1 MKKIISALTLGAMVA
16 GAAFADVGVT
26 LNYRQRATLLSHNN
40 EYGTTDEASKILFT
54 DAYSGA
60 GTDNLGINIG
70 GDIASFAITVV
81 GDESTTSKLRTKTLG
96 ADLQVGKVGLFAG
109 FWSDGKVKGAYRN
122 KADVD
127 AGNMEGMDFEFKKL
141 GSAYAGSPS
150 FFVDNIVMPVN
161 VTASESY
168 AIGAKYNIRNFKA
181 CKLELNGVYISNET
195 SDEGEDKGK
204 STIKSSGSL
213 QGHTLV
219 GLVEANTNYGT
230 GEFVFKYGQSAY
242 QDKDKKYTD
251 AMAFGAYLQPKIM
264 NNLTATIG
272 GAGSVVDGDFTD
284 WSADLRLYYK
294 MGALS
299 FTSFHSYSALVDAEE
314 SIGKLN
320 GKKNATTKGIAD
332 SAAVT
337 NGKHG
342 GTPVSRDSVLTNN
355 LMVRYKVNSKFAVY
369 GVVADMIGLGECA
382 GKKLADKDGKET
394 TDPLIQL
401 RASAWA
407 QFYAGGNSI
416 SVGVV
421 YENHD
426 VAETYGDSVQNIAIP
441 MIFRVKM

>member
-195 SDEGEDKGK
+195 SDEKGSK
-204 STIKSSGSL
+204 SDGSL
-213 QGHTLV
+213 QGHSLV

-242 QDKDKKYTD
+242 QNKDKKYAD

-299 FTSFHSYSALVDAEE
+299 FTSFHSYSALDDAEE

-369 GVVADMIGLGECA
+369 GVVADMIGLGENG

-394 TDPLIQL
+394 TDALIQL

-421 YENHD
+421 YENYD